1 MRTTNEDNDEIIGN
15 KQKLSTIPGFHGR
28 IKGGGATWAVAQGPP
43 QLRGLHKKTVKNY
56 YLRKHKI
63 LY

>member
-1 MRTTNEDNDEIIGN
+1 MRTINEDKYEIIGN

-43 QLRGLHKKTVKNY
+43 QLRGLHKKQ
-56 YLRKHKI
+56 
-63 LY
+63 